1 LIDTDYGTKVGW
13 LFVIENFVM
22 AVLLLWK
29 SKYMPTWFE
38 FKDKIEIN
46 YLKKYAYISKAEE
59 EDEIRYIKKRSSINI

>member
-1 LIDTDYGTKVGW
+1 
-13 LFVIENFVM
+13 M

-29 SKYMPTWFE
+29 SKNMPTWFE

-59 EDEIRYIKKRSSINI
+59 EEEKKFIKKRSSIII